1 MRLTVVTTFGLIGT
15 VATGVLGMNLFSH
28 SEESGALKL
37 AIFLTVFVPTVLLTF
52 YTVAKLRRLSE
63 FLDALSDEKIS
74 WSMRLPCWRFGG
86 GDRAAEFERSGVMR
100 RRPLW
105 RGHKRR
111 RWRQGLSKRCY
122 GNRGA
127 GAVARSG
134 QCG

>member
-52 YTVAKLRRLSE
+52 YTVAKSHRLSE

-74 WSMRLPCWRFGG
+74 WSMRLRAVLAVWR
-86 GDRAAEFERSGVMR
+86 R
-100 RRPLW
+100 
-105 RGHKRR
+105 
-111 RWRQGLSKRCY
+111 
-122 GNRGA
+122 
-127 GAVARSG
+127 
-134 QCG
+134 